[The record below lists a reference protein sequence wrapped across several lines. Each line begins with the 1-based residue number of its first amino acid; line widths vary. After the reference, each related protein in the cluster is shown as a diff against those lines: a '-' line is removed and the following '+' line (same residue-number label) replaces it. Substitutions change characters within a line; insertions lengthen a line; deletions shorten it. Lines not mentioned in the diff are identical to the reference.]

1 MIVSGCT
8 SVHPYNLEVV
18 LQLLVFLFNVK
29 RRMREFCKNRLR
41 QLPEKKFVC
50 IEWGKL
56 GRKRA
61 SRIA

>member
-1 MIVSGCT
+1 
-8 SVHPYNLEVV
+8 
-18 LQLLVFLFNVK
+18 
-29 RRMREFCKNRLR
+29 MREFCKNRLR